1 MRRYK
6 ISKSVGK
13 NIRLIR
19 RRKNLTQEELSEA
32 VGVHISTLG
41 RIERGESNPPLQT
54 INKISQAL
62 KTKTKDL
69 F

>member
-6 ISKSVGK
+6 ISKSVGRR
-13 NIRLIR
+13 ISLIR
-19 RRKNLTQEELSEA
+19 RQKNLTQEQVADEA
-32 VGVHISTLG
+32 GIHVSTLG

-54 INKISQAL
+54 VNKIVQAL
-62 KTKTKDL
+62 RVKAKDL